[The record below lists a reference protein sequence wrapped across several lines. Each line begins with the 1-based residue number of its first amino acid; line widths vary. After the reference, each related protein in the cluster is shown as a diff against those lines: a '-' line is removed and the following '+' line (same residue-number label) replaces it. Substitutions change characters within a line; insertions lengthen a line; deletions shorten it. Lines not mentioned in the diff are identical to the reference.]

1 MPALNRYCWKL
12 PKRIH
17 SIQVWIGKSWER
29 RACALRS
36 RRWRVLDFLN
46 NAIVAA
52 IIKSA
57 IVIFALL
64 TAFAYMTLIER
75 RVVAKMQGRLGP
87 NRAGPFGI
95 FQPVADAVKMAFKEQ
110 IIPTQSRVAIYLL
123 APVISVVVALCAFA
137 VVPIGNSWIGGKSSI
152 WDPIIGDIN
161 VGILWILGVSSLAVY
176 GIVLGGWA
184 SGNRYSLLGSL
195 RSAAQMVSYETSLGL
210 ALSGTL
216 MWAGTLSM
224 VGIVKA
230 QLLYGSTGQGIW
242 FIAAQPLGFVIY
254 MIAGVAEVNR
264 APFDLP
270 EAEQE
275 LTAGYLTEYSGLRWS
290 LYQMAEYIN
299 MITVSAIASTLFFG
313 GWSFFGLE
321 RIPGVSILIFLVKVA
336 FFLFIFIWLR
346 ATLPRIRYDRLMRLG
361 WELLLPL
368 AVLNVVITAAS
379 VALGWYWWV
388 NGLIGLAIVI
398 VMLVLVGRRTSD
410 IQDVQPAQGTGL
422 PSSVRL
428 AKFEPIAAQAQLVA
442 PQAGQDATI

>member
-1 MPALNRYCWKL
+1 MPSLIEIIA
-12 PKRIH
+12 
-17 SIQVWIGKSWER
+17 
-29 RACALRS
+29 
-36 RRWRVLDFLN
+36 D
-46 NAIVAA
+46 
-52 IIKSA
+52 IIKAA

-87 NRAGPFGI
+87 NRAGPSGM
-95 FQPVADAVKMAFKEQ
+95 FQPVADAIKMAFKEQ
-110 IIPTQSRVAIYLL
+110 IVPTQAKKAIYLI
-123 APVISVVVALCAFA
+123 APIISVVVALCAFA
-137 VVPIGNSWIGGKSSI
+137 VVPIGNSWINGKPGI
-152 WDPIIGDIN
+152 WDPIIGDVNI
-161 VGILWILGVSSLAVY
+161 GLLWILSISSLAVY

-224 VGIVKA
+224 VGIVHA
-230 QLLYGSTGQGIW
+230 QLDQHIW
-242 FIAAQPLGFVIY
+242 FVFAQPLGFVIY
-254 MIAGVAEVNR
+254 IIAAVAEVNR

-299 MITVSAIASTLFFG
+299 MITVSAVAATLFFG
-313 GWSFFGLE
+313 GWSLFGLGLE
-321 RIPGVSILIFLVKVA
+321 NIPGLSIIIFLIKVA
-336 FFLFIFIWLR
+336 FFLFLFIWLR

-361 WELLLPL
+361 WQLLLPL
-368 AVLNVVITAAS
+368 AVLNVVITATV
-379 VALGWYWWV
+379 VALNWPWWV
-388 NGLIGLAIVI
+388 SGIIGLAVVI
-398 VMLVLVGRRTSD
+398 AMLLYINRRTEN
-410 IQDVQPAQGTGL
+410 AQGETRAQSTAPATL

-428 AKFEPIAAQAQLVA
+428 AKFEPLDGQITVAEQKAAAKDTTVKA
-442 PQAGQDATI
+442 

>member
-1 MPALNRYCWKL
+1 M
-12 PKRIH
+12 
-17 SIQVWIGKSWER
+17 
-29 RACALRS
+29 
-36 RRWRVLDFLN
+36 LDFLN

-52 IIKSA
+52 VIKSA

-87 NRAGPFGI
+87 NRAGPAGM
-95 FQPVADAVKMAFKEQ
+95 FQPVADAIKMAFKEQ
-110 IIPTQSRVAIYLL
+110 IIPTQAKVATYLL

-137 VVPIGNSWIGGKSSI
+137 VVPIGNGWITGKSTV
-152 WDPIIGDIN
+152 WDPVIGDIN
-161 VGILWILGVSSLAVY
+161 VGILWILSISSLAVY
-176 GIVLGGWA
+176 GIVLGGWS

-230 QLLYGSTGQGIW
+230 QLAYGPTGQGIW
-242 FIAAQPLGFVIY
+242 FILAQPLGFVIY
-254 MIAGVAEVNR
+254 IIAGVAEVNR

-290 LYQMAEYIN
+290 LYQMSEYIN
-299 MITVSAIASTLFFG
+299 MITVSAVASTLFFG
-313 GWSFFGLE
+313 GWGLFGLE
-321 RIPGVSILIFLVKVA
+321 RFPVVSILILLVKMA
-336 FFLFIFIWLR
+336 FFLFLFIWLR

-361 WELLLPL
+361 WQLLLPL
-368 AVLNVVITAAS
+368 AVLNVVVTAIV
-379 VALGWYWWV
+379 VAFGLPWWIS
-388 NGLIGLAIVI
+388 GIIGLVI
-398 VMLVLVGRRTSD
+398 VVAVLLLVRRRTHEEQVPVST
-410 IQDVQPAQGTGL
+410 QGKLL

-428 AKFEPIAAQAQLVA
+428 AKFEPVAASEALPAAQDV
-442 PQAGQDATI
+442 IK

>member
-1 MPALNRYCWKL
+1 MPSLIEIIA
-12 PKRIH
+12 
-17 SIQVWIGKSWER
+17 
-29 RACALRS
+29 
-36 RRWRVLDFLN
+36 D
-46 NAIVAA
+46 

-57 IVIFALL
+57 VVIFALL

-75 RVVAKMQGRLGP
+75 RVVAKIQGRIGP
-87 NRAGPFGI
+87 NRAGPFGM

-110 IIPTQSRVAIYLL
+110 IVPTQAKKAIYLI
-123 APVISVVVALCAFA
+123 APIISVVVALCAFA
-137 VVPIGNSWIGGKSSI
+137 VVPIGNSWISGKPGI

-161 VGILWILGVSSLAVY
+161 VGLLWILSISSLAVY

-224 VGIVKA
+224 VGIVHA
-230 QLLYGSTGQGIW
+230 QLDQHIW
-242 FIAAQPLGFVIY
+242 FVFAQPLGFVIY
-254 MIAGVAEVNR
+254 IIAGVAEVNR

-299 MITVSAIASTLFFG
+299 MITVSAVAATLFFG
-313 GWSFFGLE
+313 GWSFFGFGLE
-321 RIPGVSILIFLVKVA
+321 NIPGLSIIIFLIKVA
-336 FFLFIFIWLR
+336 FFLFLFIWLR

-361 WELLLPL
+361 WQLLLPL
-368 AVLNVVITAAS
+368 AVLNVVITATV
-379 VALGWYWWV
+379 VALNWPWWV
-388 NGLIGLAIVI
+388 SGIIGLAV
-398 VMLVLVGRRTSD
+398 VVAMLLYINRRTEA
-410 IQDVQPAQGTGL
+410 AQGETRAQSTQAATL

-428 AKFEPIAAQAQLVA
+428 AKFEPLDGQAQVVEQKPVVKDTTVKA
-442 PQAGQDATI
+442 QGV

>member
-1 MPALNRYCWKL
+1 M
-12 PKRIH
+12 
-17 SIQVWIGKSWER
+17 
-29 RACALRS
+29 
-36 RRWRVLDFLN
+36 LDFLN
-46 NAIVAA
+46 NEIVAA
-52 IIKSA
+52 VIKSA

-87 NRAGPFGI
+87 NRTGPFGL

-110 IIPTQSRVAIYLL
+110 IVPSQAKKSIYLI

-137 VVPIGNSWIGGKSSI
+137 VVPIGNNWLDNKHTV
-152 WDPIIGDIN
+152 WDPVIGDIN
-161 VGILWILGVSSLAVY
+161 VGLLWILSISSLAVY

-224 VGIVKA
+224 VGIVHA
-230 QLLYGSTGQGIW
+230 QLDQHIW
-242 FIAAQPLGFVIY
+242 FVFAQPLGFVIY
-254 MIAGVAEVNR
+254 LIAGVAEVNR

-299 MITVSAIASTLFFG
+299 MITVSAVASTLFFG
-313 GWSFFGLE
+313 GWSFFGFGLE
-321 RIPGVSILIFLVKVA
+321 RIPGLSIIIFLIKVA
-336 FFLFIFIWLR
+336 FFLFLFIWLR

-361 WELLLPL
+361 WQLLLPL
-368 AVLNVVITAAS
+368 AVLNVVITATI
-379 VALGWYWWV
+379 VALGLPWWL
-388 NGLIGLAIVI
+388 NGLAGLAIIVI
-398 VMLVLVGRRTSD
+398 ALYLIRNRTRE
-410 IQDVQPAQGTGL
+410 VQTDQTTHTGQITTVPGTIM
-422 PSSVRL
+422 PTSVRL
-428 AKFEPIAAQAQLVA
+428 AKFEEIS
-442 PQAGQDATI
+442 

>member
-1 MPALNRYCWKL
+1 MPSLIEIIA
-12 PKRIH
+12 
-17 SIQVWIGKSWER
+17 
-29 RACALRS
+29 
-36 RRWRVLDFLN
+36 D
-46 NAIVAA
+46 

-75 RVVAKMQGRLGP
+75 RVVAKIQGRLGP
-87 NRAGPFGI
+87 NRAGPFGM

-110 IIPTQSRVAIYLL
+110 IVPTQAKKAIYLI
-123 APVISVVVALCAFA
+123 APIISVVVALCAFA
-137 VVPIGNSWIGGKSSI
+137 VVPIGNSWISGKPGI
-152 WDPIIGDIN
+152 WDPIIGDVNI
-161 VGILWILGVSSLAVY
+161 GLLWILSISSLAVY

-224 VGIVKA
+224 VGIVHA
-230 QLLYGSTGQGIW
+230 QLDQHIW
-242 FIAAQPLGFVIY
+242 FVFAQPLGFVIY
-254 MIAGVAEVNR
+254 IIAGVAEVNR

-299 MITVSAIASTLFFG
+299 MITVSAVAVTLFFG
-313 GWSFFGLE
+313 GWSFFGFGLE
-321 RIPGVSILIFLVKVA
+321 NIPGLSIIIFLIKVA
-336 FFLFIFIWLR
+336 FFLFLFIWLR

-361 WELLLPL
+361 WQLLLPL
-368 AVLNVVITAAS
+368 AVLNVVITATV
-379 VALGWYWWV
+379 VALNWPWWV
-388 NGLIGLAIVI
+388 SGIIGLAIV
-398 VMLVLVGRRTSD
+398 VGILLYLNRRTEN
-410 IQDVQPAQGTGL
+410 AQGETRAQSTEPGML

-428 AKFEPIAAQAQLVA
+428 AKFEPTVAEQKAAVSDSTVKA
-442 PQAGQDATI
+442 

>member
-1 MPALNRYCWKL
+1 M
-12 PKRIH
+12 
-17 SIQVWIGKSWER
+17 
-29 RACALRS
+29 
-36 RRWRVLDFLN
+36 LDFLN
-46 NAIVAA
+46 NAIVASV
-52 IIKSA
+52 IKSA
-57 IVIFALL
+57 IVILALL

-87 NRAGPFGI
+87 NRAGPFGL

-110 IIPTQSRVAIYLL
+110 IVPTQAKVAIYLL
-123 APVISVVVALCAFA
+123 APAISVVVALCAFA
-137 VVPIGNSWIGGKSSI
+137 VVPIGASWIDGKPSL

-161 VGILWILGVSSLAVY
+161 VGILWILAISSLAVY

-224 VGIVKA
+224 VGIIHA
-230 QLLYGSTGQGIW
+230 QLQQHIW
-242 FIAAQPLGFVIY
+242 FVFAQPLGFVIY
-254 MIAGVAEVNR
+254 MIAAVAEVNR

-299 MITVSAIASTLFFG
+299 MITVSAVASTLFFG

-321 RIPGVSILIFLVKVA
+321 RIPGLSILIFLVKVA
-336 FFLFIFIWLR
+336 FFLFLFIWLR

-361 WELLLPL
+361 WQLLLPM
-368 AVLNVVITAAS
+368 AVLNVVITATI
-379 VALGWYWWV
+379 VALGLPWWL
-388 NGLIGLAIVI
+388 NGLITLAILAAVFPVVRI
-398 VMLVLVGRRTSD
+398 RTREIQTGITTQVGT
-410 IQDVQPAQGTGL
+410 IPMPA
-422 PSSVRL
+422 SVRL
-428 AKFEPIAAQAQLVA
+428 ARFEPVEA
-442 PQAGQDATI
+442 PMQKQDIMV

>member
-1 MPALNRYCWKL
+1 M
-12 PKRIH
+12 
-17 SIQVWIGKSWER
+17 
-29 RACALRS
+29 
-36 RRWRVLDFLN
+36 LDFLN

-52 IIKSA
+52 VIKSA
-57 IVIFALL
+57 IVILALL

-87 NRAGPFGI
+87 NRVGPLGL

-110 IIPTQSRVAIYLL
+110 IIPTQAKVAIYLL

-137 VVPIGNSWIGGKSSI
+137 VVPIGASWIDGKPSV

-161 VGILWILGVSSLAVY
+161 VGILWILAISSLAVY

-224 VGIVKA
+224 VGIIHA
-230 QLLYGSTGQGIW
+230 QLQLGIW
-242 FIAAQPLGFVIY
+242 FVAAQPLGFVIY
-254 MIAGVAEVNR
+254 MIAAVAEVNR

-299 MITVSAIASTLFFG
+299 MITVSAVATTLFFG

-321 RIPGVSILIFLVKVA
+321 RIPGLSILIFLLKVA
-336 FFLFIFIWLR
+336 VFLFLFIWLR

-361 WELLLPL
+361 WQFLLPL
-368 AVLNVVITAAS
+368 AVLNVVITATV
-379 VALGWYWWV
+379 VALGLPWWL
-388 NGLIGLAIVI
+388 NGLASLAILAAVLL
-398 VMLVLVGRRTSD
+398 LVRSRTRE
-410 IQDVQPAQGTGL
+410 IQTGL
-422 PSSVRL
+422 TTQVGTIPMPASVRL
-428 AKFEPIAAQAQLVA
+428 ARFEPIERESVA
-442 PQAGQDATI
+442 PTREQDVIV

>member
-1 MPALNRYCWKL
+1 M
-12 PKRIH
+12 
-17 SIQVWIGKSWER
+17 
-29 RACALRS
+29 
-36 RRWRVLDFLN
+36 LDFLN
-46 NAIVAA
+46 NEIVASV
-52 IIKSA
+52 IKSA
-57 IVIFALL
+57 VVILALL

-87 NRAGPFGI
+87 NRVGPFGV
-95 FQPVADAVKMAFKEQ
+95 FQPLADAVKMAFKEQ
-110 IIPTQSRVAIYLL
+110 IIPSQAKKVTYLI
-123 APVISVVVALCAFA
+123 APAISVVVALCAFA
-137 VVPIGNSWIGGKSSI
+137 VVPIGNNWTPGKLGV
-152 WDPIIGDIN
+152 WDPLISDIN
-161 VGILWILGVSSLAVY
+161 VGILWILSISSLAVY
-176 GIVLGGWA
+176 GIVLGGWS

-224 VGIVKA
+224 VGIVHA
-230 QLLYGSTGQGIW
+230 QINQGIW

-254 MIAGVAEVNR
+254 LIAGVAEVNR

-299 MITVSAIASTLFFG
+299 MITVSAVASTLFLG
-313 GWSFFGLE
+313 GWSLFGLE
-321 RIPGVSILIFLVKVA
+321 RIPVLSILIFLVKVA
-336 FFLFIFIWLR
+336 FFLFLFIWLR

-361 WELLLPL
+361 WQLLLPL
-368 AVLNVVITAAS
+368 AVLNIIITATC

-398 VMLVLVGRRTSD
+398 AMLILVARRTSEV
-410 IQDVQPAQGTGL
+410 QDVQPAQGTGL

-428 AKFEPIAAQAQLVA
+428 AKFEPVTAQAQLVA
-442 PQAGQDATI
+442 PQAGQDATV